1 MSTFRRR
8 LMLQRGGETI
18 KPYMHFE
25 ALEDGLTISLSRN
38 SIEYSLDGST
48 WVALS
53 AGASSP
59 AINTG
64 EKIYVKGEIISTGTY
79 NGSGTFTTSKK
90 CNVGGNIMS
99 LLYSDDFE
107 NQYTL
112 TQSYVFALLF
122 QNCKIVNVSEDLLPA
137 TTLSPH
143 CYRSMFYYCNSLLTA
158 PKLPATILSYD
169 CYGGMFWNCSKL
181 TTVPDLLAPIL
192 VEECYASL
200 FNGCSSVNY
209 IKMMAIDISAQYC
222 LFSWVK
228 NVASTGTFVKN
239 KDATWNVT
247 GIDGIPSGW
256 TVITE

>member
-1 MSTFRRR
+1 MSTYRRR
-8 LMLQRGGETI
+8 LMMQSEKAI

-79 NGSGTFTTSKK
+79 EGSGTFTTSKK

-112 TQSYVFALLF
+112 TQSWVFAGLF
-122 QNCKIVNVSEDLLPA
+122 FECQIVNVSEDLLSA
-137 TTLSPH
+137 TTLSPY
-143 CYRSMFYYCNSLLTA
+143 CYYWMFAGCYSLLTA
-158 PKLPATILSYD
+158 PKLPATILTIG
-169 CYGGMFWNCSKL
+169 CYQGMFYYCTKL

-192 VEECYASL
+192 VEECYAGIVS
-200 FNGCSSVNY
+200 GCSSVNY

-222 LFSWVK
+222 LSLWVEG
-228 NVASTGTFVKN
+228 VALTGTFVKN

-247 GIDGIPSGW
+247 GTSGIPSGW